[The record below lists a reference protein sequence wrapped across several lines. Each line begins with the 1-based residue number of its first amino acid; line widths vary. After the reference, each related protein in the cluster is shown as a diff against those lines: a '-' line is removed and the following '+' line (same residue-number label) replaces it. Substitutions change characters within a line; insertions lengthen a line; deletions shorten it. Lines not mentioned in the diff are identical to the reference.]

1 MANYT
6 EPGYDPSKHGYWKGT
21 IDGASNFGYPKNYF
35 YADTIRSIMLGFG
48 NYFNDLKVIRYNNFG
63 EPVKIIDVPIKYGP
77 RQKSHDF
84 RVEQESGETY
94 YISLPNMTYK
104 IDGISFDANRAS
116 GIYEQ
121 RAFYNDE
128 LERAGIEYD
137 LAEQY
142 WSDVQPVPYNITIS
156 MAVNCEKM
164 SDVNQIME
172 QILPRFA
179 PAAFFNIKEFWW
191 FNKRRS
197 IKMKLNSPGIQ
208 IDSDQMG
215 EEDRRIVTATF
226 TFEIECM
233 LYKPVKSAPII
244 ECIHTYLTT
253 QNTDVVWHNAT
264 FGNENGSLD
273 KEYNFSKIYDSGV
286 MNQYVLKDGYPK
298 TDYNKETSAY
308 ITTYEYSA
316 SDNLIAYDA
325 NSKLIKSVS
334 SRWISPDKY
343 ELIPTDIFDS
353 VKSEIRRKV
362 PIRHPAFSGDPILTW
377 DNNLNMYR
385 YDGERYTGE
394 AQMAWSDVS
403 GCYVITGYGP
413 RGGEWYTEKE
423 YFYPAPSANTLTDDS
438 VTFGHKV
445 LYDKNKEP
453 YSAYY
458 SQYSEEGTYSETS
471 GAYVEGKKKYQYSA
485 WNGDIIFSGG
495 RYPTN
500 LKNI

>member
-6 EPGYDPSKHGYWKGT
+6 EQGYDPSKHGYWKGT

-48 NYFNDLKVIRYNNFG
+48 NYFNDLKVIRYNNLG
-63 EPVKIIDVPIKYGP
+63 EPVKIIDVPCKYGP

-104 IDGISFDANRAS
+104 IDGMSFDPNRAS

-128 LERAGIEYD
+128 LEKAGIGCD

-156 MAVNCEKM
+156 MAANCEKM

-208 IDSDQMG
+208 IDSDSMG
-215 EEDRRIVTATF
+215 EEDRRVITATF

-233 LYKPVKSAPII
+233 LYKPVKDAQII
-244 ECIHTYLTT
+244 TCINTYLTSKD
-253 QNTDVVWHNAT
+253 TDVVWHNAT
-264 FGNENGSLD
+264 FGNDDGSLTSA
-273 KEYNFSKIYDSGV
+273 YNFSKIYDTGV
-286 MNQYVLKDGYPK
+286 MNAYVLCDGYPIH
-298 TDYNKETSAY
+298 TYDSEKEEHV
-308 ITTYEYSA
+308 TTYSYSA
-316 SDNLIAYDA
+316 SDQLIAYDA
-325 NSKLIKSVS
+325 DSRLIKTIT
-334 SRWISPDKY
+334 SRWIPAERY
-343 ELIPTDIFDS
+343 ELIPAKIFN
-353 VKSEIRRKV
+353 KV
-362 PIRHPAFSGDPILTW
+362 ENKFETLPIRHPAFSGDPVYKW
-377 DNNLNMYR
+377 DDRNEY
-385 YDGERYTGE
+385 YVYEGETYSGKPVYTYNKVLDIYE
-394 AQMAWSDVS
+394 IS
-403 GCYVITGYGP
+403 GYEP
-413 RGGEWYTEKE
+413 LDAGEWYTTKE
-423 YFYPAPSANTLTDDS
+423 YFYPASGMNTLTDDS

-445 LYDKNKEP
+445 LYDKNKNP

-458 SQYSEEGTYSETS
+458 SQYSEEGSFSPTS
-471 GAYVEGKKKYQYSA
+471 GDYVNGKKKYQFSA
-485 WNGDIIFSGG
+485 WDGNIIFSGG
-495 RYPTN
+495 RYPN
-500 LKNI
+500 MKNY